1 MSSPSRPRDRVLLA
15 GIAAGVAILVFLVTE
30 IPYRYADTHAP
41 DGSRF
46 IGQIA
51 MGDDIASY
59 YSFIY
64 QAASG
69 QWLFRNNMT
78 HMDHDPVFVNVEWLV
93 LGQCMELFGW
103 SSRTTFDVWRAVG
116 ALVLFSG
123 FAFLMSLVLESRL
136 QKIAA
141 LLMCAFG
148 GGFGWVLYLLSL
160 RGIVDISTRLGL
172 KNPAMD
178 LITPIHAFGQ
188 VMKNPHFSL
197 PHGVFLVFIGIMV
210 LAERSGK
217 PRWYWSAAIV
227 AAVHGLI
234 RPYDLISIWAFLPC
248 FIVLEAF
255 LARSWSIRKSLLR
268 ALPLMVTAPLLL
280 YYVYLF
286 TFHPVF
292 KFWASQ
298 GVAPSIPTVWHL
310 RAFGLAG
317 VLCLY
322 RLCRYRTYP
331 LATTG
336 DRLLVI
342 WLLVV
347 LFMFHAYK
355 VIPLIPYSP
364 QLGIPIVSAMIA
376 LGARVFPP
384 VSGSPRR
391 IALLAGVT
399 AFLVINA
406 FSTPIYVD
414 RAGQDAATNAQNYI
428 RMKDLEAIDWLN
440 ERIDEND
447 LIVSDYPTGTKLAR
461 FVEARVLLG
470 HWALTPHRQELSATV
485 DGMLAGDMG
494 PEEAAAFLE
503 DVRATYL
510 YVSPLRARAS
520 QDYFASIPGLHAE
533 FENGSVAIYR
543 VIAESR
549 LASRP

>member
-1 MSSPSRPRDRVLLA
+1 M
-15 GIAAGVAILVFLVTE
+15 AILVFLVTD

-41 DGSRF
+41 EGSRF

-69 QWLFRNNMT
+69 HWVFRNNMT
-78 HMDHDPVFVNVEWLV
+78 HMDHDPVFVNLELLL

-103 SSRTTFDVWRAVG
+103 SSRTAFDVWRAVG
-116 ALVLFSG
+116 ALALFAG
-123 FAFLMSLVLESRL
+123 FAFLVSLVLESRL

-148 GGFGWVLYLLSL
+148 GGFGWILYLLSL

-197 PHGVFLVFIGIMV
+197 PHGVFLVFIGLMV

-234 RPYDLISIWAFLPC
+234 RPYDLISIWVFLPC
-248 FIVLEAF
+248 FIILEAF
-255 LARSWSIRKSLLR
+255 LARSWSIRMSLLR
-268 ALPLMVTAPLLL
+268 ALPLIVTAPFLL

-298 GVAPSIPTVWHL
+298 GVAPSIPMVWHL

-322 RLCRYRTYP
+322 RLCRYRKYP
-331 LATTG
+331 LSTSG

-342 WLLVV
+342 WLLAV

-355 VIPLIPYSP
+355 VLPFIPYSP
-364 QLGIPIVSAMIA
+364 QLGIPIISAMIA
-376 LGARVFPP
+376 LGASVFPP
-384 VSGSPRR
+384 ASASPRR
-391 IALLAGVT
+391 VAPAAAV
-399 AFLVINA
+399 AVFLIVNA
-406 FSTPIYVD
+406 FSTPIYVA
-414 RAGQDAATNAQNYI
+414 RAAQDAATNDQNYI
-428 RMKDLEAIDWLN
+428 RTADLDAIDWLN
-440 ERIDEND
+440 ERIHESD

-461 FVEARVLLG
+461 FVGARVLLG

-485 DGMLAGDMG
+485 DGLLAGDMG
-494 PEEAAAFLE
+494 FEEAAAFLE
-503 DVRATYL
+503 DVDATYL
-510 YVSPLRARAS
+510 YVSRVEGTAPEA
-520 QDYFASIPGLHAE
+520 YFASIPGLHAE
-533 FENGSVAIYR
+533 FEIGTVAIYR
-543 VIAESR
+543 VDT
-549 LASRP
+549 ASGSQMH